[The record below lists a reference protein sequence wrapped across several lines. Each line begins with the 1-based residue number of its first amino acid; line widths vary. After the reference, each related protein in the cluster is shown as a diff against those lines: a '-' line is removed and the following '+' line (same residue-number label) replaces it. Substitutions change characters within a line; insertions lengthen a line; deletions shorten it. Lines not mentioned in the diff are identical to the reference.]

1 MISIFSPCVVV
12 CSAFSCSCFSGVQAS
27 GVRHL
32 MFSYFAL
39 SNLQLFRAFVDL
51 RVVLFV
57 LSGFRA
63 FGFHGL
69 RAFGLRVF
77 VFWMLVFPA
86 CKLSGFLPFMFSSFR
101 LSFFDISPEL
111 SIVCSKFAFVS
122 CVSLLFAVLFGF
134 FWKFQT
140 TVFTRATTIFTRATT
155 IFTRATTI
163 FSHANDHFR
172 NCSVYVCF
180 C

>member
-1 MISIFSPCVVV
+1 MHYLSSISDFGFESMRSCPFSFLVFMFFR
-12 CSAFSCSCFSGVQAS
+12 CSDLRCSTF
-27 GVRHL
+27 
-32 MFSYFAL
+32 FFFFAL

-51 RVVLFV
+51 RVVFFV

-86 CKLSGFLPFMFSSFR
+86 CKLSSFLPFMFSSFR

-111 SIVCSKFAFVS
+111 SLVRSKFAFVS
-122 CVSLLFAVLFGF
+122 CVSLLFAVLFVF
-134 FWKFQT
+134 LEIPNNRFYPCNNH
-140 TVFTRATTIFTRATT
+140 FTRATTIFP
-155 IFTRATTI
+155 
-163 FSHANDHFR
+163 HANDHFR
-172 NCSVYVCF
+172 NCSVYVCL

>member
-1 MISIFSPCVVV
+1 MFDICF
-12 CSAFSCSCFSGVQAS
+12 FSC
-27 GVRHL
+27 
-32 MFSYFAL
+32 FAL
-39 SNLQLFRAFVDL
+39 LNLQLFRAFVDL
-51 RVVLFV
+51 RVVCFV

-101 LSFFDISPEL
+101 PSFFDISPEL
-111 SIVCSKFAFVS
+111 SLVRSKFAFVS

-134 FWKFQT
+134 LEIPNNRFYPCNNHFYPCNNH
-140 TVFTRATTIFTRATT
+140 FYPCNNH
-155 IFTRATTI
+155 
-163 FSHANDHFR
+163 FSPCQRPFSKLLRLCLPLLMYA
-172 NCSVYVCF
+172 CPEP
-180 C
+180 